1 MAKHFKQRGISLIEV
16 AIAMLIIAIAVGNV
30 VGTLQTSEKGGDI
43 QEINTKF
50 DKIEKAIYAFYHQN
64 GYIPCPAAL
73 TDLQSSANFGVSTD
87 CSASAP
93 TGVTDLSPTSMSIR
107 IGAVPVRTLNL
118 PDDFMYDSWDMRI
131 NYAAIKGLAVNQAT
145 FDSNNSSPSDP
156 YIINDASGTKI
167 NQLPTGVYA
176 SYLLWSAG
184 KNKKG
189 AYNNLGVV
197 SVACGSSGADFE
209 NCDGNNTFVDA
220 PHNNDSGAFYDDY
233 FRWRTNSNV
242 ISLSGG
248 APNTCNSLPTGFTPD
263 SVYGLAMWL
272 DANDLTKI
280 TKDAW
285 NNVTQWR
292 DKSYYGFIFSPI
304 ASNYPAYSA
313 TGFNNKP
320 AITFN
325 NKNGFYISGQT
336 NPYSVPA
343 TNFTVFFVGRQNSTS
358 GANYILDIVSSSVAF
373 GLNLNMNGSNYWYKQ
388 GATLYPGATH
398 SGNVYA
404 TWMFNDGANPE
415 ASLYVNGVLNQSNS
429 SFNSL
434 SASYTC
440 FQIAQACS
448 GGGPT
453 NFYGEIAEIL
463 FYSRALTTKERQNVE
478 LFLKNKWGL

>member
-16 AIAMLIIAIAVGNV
+16 AIALLIIAVAVGNV

-43 QEINTKF
+43 QEINAKF

-64 GYIPCPAAL
+64 GYIPCPARL
-73 TDLQSSANFGVSTD
+73 TDLQSSVNFGVSTD

-107 IGAVPVRTLNL
+107 IGAIPVRTLNL

-131 NYAAIKGLAVNQAT
+131 NYAAIKGLAINQTT

-156 YIINDASGTKI
+156 YIINDDSGTKI

-197 SVACGSSGADFE
+197 SVACGTSGADFE
-209 NCDGNNTFVDA
+209 NCDGDNTFVDA
-220 PHNNDSGAFYDDY
+220 PHSGLAGTFYDDY
-233 FRWRTNSNV
+233 FRWRTNSNI

-248 APNTCNSLPTGFTPD
+248 SALACNSLPTGFTPD
-263 SVYGLAMWL
+263 SVYGLSMWL
-272 DANDLTKI
+272 DANDPDQVTR
-280 TKDAW
+280 DGS
-285 NNVTQWR
+285 NNVIQWL
-292 DKSYYGFIFSPI
+292 DKSYYGFVFIPLG
-304 ASNYPAYSA
+304 SNYPIYSE
-313 TGFNNKP
+313 TGFNKRP
-320 AITFN
+320 AVILN
-325 NKNGFYISGQT
+325 NKNGFYIAKQN
-336 NPYSVPA
+336 NPYSVPS
-343 TNFTVFFVGRQNSTS
+343 TNLTIFFVGRQNATS
-358 GANYILDIVSSSVAF
+358 GANYIIDIISSSVAF
-373 GLNLNMNGSNYWYKQ
+373 GLNLDMNGSNYWYKQ
-388 GATLYPGATH
+388 GASLYPGATY

-404 TWMFNDGANPE
+404 TWVFNDGASPE
-415 ASLYVNGVLNQSNS
+415 ASLYINGVLNQSNN

-440 FQIAQACS
+440 FQIGQACS

-453 NFYGEIAEIL
+453 DFDGEIAEIL
-463 FYSRALTTKERQNVE
+463 FYNRALTTKERQNVE
-478 LFLKNKWGL
+478 LYLKNKWGL